1 MFEVLLE
8 MTRAKQP
15 TFETVNLADIVEE
28 IWQHLPQRDHVHCC
42 CVMHPEPFLCYADAA
57 QLRQVL
63 TNLLTTAVHALE
75 GTGEIVIRGQR
86 DEMWDIITVQD
97 DGPGIPPDVRDRLFE
112 PLFSTKTKGTGLG
125 LTICRQIVEKHG
137 GTLTL
142 VESTRRAAFRIT
154 LPRQSAD
161 SKEV

>member
-1 MFEVLLE
+1 MS
-8 MTRAKQP
+8 
-15 TFETVNLADIVEE
+15 
-28 IWQHLPQRDHVHCC
+28 
-42 CVMHPEPFLCYADAA
+42 PEPFLCHADAA

-63 TNLLTTAVHALE
+63 TNLLSNAVQALE
-75 GTGEIVIRGQR
+75 GTGEIVISGQR

-97 DGPGIPPDVRDRLFE
+97 DGSGVPPDVRDRLFE

-142 VESTRRAAFRIT
+142 GESTCGAAFRIT

-161 SKEV
+161 NKEA